1 MGVLPEREVV
11 QLSFD
16 MNVMWCKLNCIWIP
30 HRRNTLR
37 QRDGGEKDLFFF
49 FLIFIFFFSKHF
61 IFLGAV
67 LGSQQN

>member
-37 QRDGGEKDLFFF
+37 QRDGGEKDLLLFF
-49 FLIFIFFFSKHF
+49 FLIFIFFLVKTLFF
-61 IFLGAV
+61 
-67 LGSQQN
+67 